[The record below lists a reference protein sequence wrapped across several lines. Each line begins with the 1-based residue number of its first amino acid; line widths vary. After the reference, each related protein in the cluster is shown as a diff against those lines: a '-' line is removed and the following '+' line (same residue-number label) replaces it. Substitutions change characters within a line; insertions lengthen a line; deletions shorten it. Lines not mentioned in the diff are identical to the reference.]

1 MRESQQSLDTDP
13 DQSPPSTGELADEL
27 RNRARSSKKISWL
40 LDECIRVPGTSLR
53 FGLDPI
59 IGLLPYGGE
68 TLASLIGLVIL
79 GEARKK
85 GLPFKTLARMGGNM
99 LVNAGVGTIPIL
111 GDLFSVW
118 FKSNT
123 RNYRMINT
131 FLDSEDGSEV
141 PGGWWP
147 TILVG
152 AIFCAVILLNV
163 IAWVI
168 YFQIFY
174 WLFKAAG
181 TV

>member
-1 MRESQQSLDTDP
+1 MSESHQPLVPEAGQSSLA
-13 DQSPPSTGELADEL
+13 TGDLASEL
-27 RNRARSSKKISWL
+27 RNRARTSKKISWL
-40 LDECIRVPGTSLR
+40 LDECIRVPGTSIR

-79 GEARKK
+79 GDARKK

-123 RNYRMINT
+123 RNYRMINA
-131 FLDSEDGSEV
+131 FLDSDDGAEE

-152 AIFCAVILLNV
+152 SIFGAVILLNV

-168 YFQIFY
+168 YLRIFF
-174 WLFKAAG
+174 WLAEALG
-181 TV
+181 SV